1 MVSVATG
8 GGTGETVPMLIRI
21 PQFGDPLGG
30 DRMLGFGD
38 IALPGLLVSY
48 LRRHD
53 LMSHR
58 KAFEGYFGPSLVGY
72 FTGLCVTIAAL
83 TIMKMGQPALLYLVP
98 GTLGTSIL
106 LALWRQELSLLWEG
120 KVVRGQR
127 RLEETGHTS
136 DGHDV
141 P

>member
-8 GGTGETVPMLIRI
+8 AGTGESVPMLIRI

-53 LMSHR
+53 LTSYR
-58 KAFEGYFGPSLVGY
+58 SALEGYFAPSLVGY
-72 FTGLCVTIAAL
+72 FCGLCATIVAL
-83 TIMKMGQPALLYLVP
+83 SIMKQGQPALLYLVP
-98 GTLGTSIL
+98 GTLGTTVV
-106 LALWRQELSLLWEG
+106 LALWRGELPLLWEG
-120 KVVRGQR
+120 QPARGQR
-127 RLEETGHTS
+127 RIEENGNTS
-136 DGHDV
+136 DAQA
-141 P
+141 